1 LRSEGRQRSTWGC
14 TGRDGRRVELGRR
27 RARGHGCRRG
37 EKRTSDWGCEAG
49 DPEAMATAWEMDGRR
64 AHAGGGKGELLAGS
78 TARSLFQRRKLR
90 RRHRGWSGRLRL

>member
-37 EKRTSDWGCEAG
+37 EKWTSDWGCEAG
-49 DPEAMATAWEMDGRR
+49 DPEAMAVAWEMDGRR
-64 AHAGGGKGELLAGS
+64 AHAGGKGVLLAGS

-90 RRHRGWSGRLRL
+90 RRRRGWSGRLRL